1 VLADGAMLYCIAQT
15 LSMKRSLIELNFYE
29 TYYFADI
36 MREVLEHG
44 SDVVDLKDLFG
55 VDLEEFFGDG
65 SWLDYSSPFP
75 RFSAFHSFIRFVIDI
90 VMTDI
95 GDNIKLDLLQDALA
109 CSENSADASEELD
122 PHPSKLPV
130 NLAMERL
137 NIKHDSFEDW
147 LQQRGSTFLDAR
159 KQDVWDYYDD
169 LRTAGQFDQ
178 LLDRAM
184 AEVFFLL
191 FQNRGVLLLFNN
203 MMAAE
208 MQRRAEEAIA
218 DPEVAARFAKRGVL
232 RRVAIPK
239 WAQRAVYFR
248 DRGFCVFCH
257 QDLTG
262 IVNIGAAENYDHVV
276 PLGRGG
282 LNDVT
287 NLQLLCSV
295 CNSKKHMG
303 EPMTSSEYEAWYD
316 MKG

>member
-1 VLADGAMLYCIAQT
+1 V
-15 LSMKRSLIELNFYE
+15 
-29 TYYFADI
+29 
-36 MREVLEHG
+36 REVLEHG
-44 SDVVDLKDLFG
+44 LEADDLKELFG

-65 SWLDYSSPFP
+65 GWLHYSLPFP
-75 RFSAFHSFIRFVIDI
+75 RFSAFHSFIRFVIDNG
-90 VMTDI
+90 MTDI
-95 GDNIKLDLLQDALA
+95 GNNIKLDLLQDALA
-109 CSENSADASEELD
+109 CFENSADAS

-130 NLAMERL
+130 NIAMERL
-137 NIKHDSFEDW
+137 NIKHDSFGDW

-159 KQDVWDYYDD
+159 KQDVWDYHDY

-178 LLDRAM
+178 LLDRAT

-191 FQNRGVLLLFNN
+191 FQNRGALLLFNN

-218 DPEVAARFAKRGVL
+218 DPEVATRFAKRGVL

-262 IVNIGAAENYDHVV
+262 MVNIGAAENYDHVV

-287 NLQLLCSV
+287 NLQLLCSA
-295 CNSKKHMG
+295 CNSKKRMG
-303 EPMTSSEYEAWYD
+303 EPMTSSHYEAWYS
-316 MKG
+316 MKE